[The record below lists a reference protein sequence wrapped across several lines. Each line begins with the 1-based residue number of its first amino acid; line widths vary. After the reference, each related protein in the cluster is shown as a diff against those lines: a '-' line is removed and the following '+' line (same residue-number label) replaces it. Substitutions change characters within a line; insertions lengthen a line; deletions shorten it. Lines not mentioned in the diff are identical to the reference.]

1 MNQHQ
6 QTMRVYIMK
15 PEYKLIED
23 ILIENLDPDD
33 YDNMERPD
41 YDGMLYALRQIK
53 ELINDNKG

>member
-1 MNQHQ
+1 
-6 QTMRVYIMK
+6 MK